1 MINNKLLLNNVHF
14 GNPQNDCIILIHGFL
29 GSSEIWNS
37 FIPKLQNNYQILT
50 IDLPGHGKSN
60 PYDGKLTMELIA
72 ENVKTILENHN
83 IKNAHFLGH
92 SMGGYVSLAI
102 LDLFPEIVKSITLLN
117 STAKE
122 DSEQKKND
130 RLLAMKVFDLQPK
143 VFIQAAI
150 ENLFYSE
157 NLIPLSKEVKKM
169 QEIALQTNIEGA
181 KASLMAMRNRKDY
194 CDLIQK
200 TLCPILYISGMED
213 TTVPFKTIQDQ
224 IQNTNVNLIAIEK
237 SGHMCFVES
246 FEVTLNGFINFIK
259 KYKEP

>member
-1 MINNKLLLNNVHF
+1 MTNNKLLLNNVHL
-14 GNPQNDCIILIHGFL
+14 GNSNNDCIVLIHGFL

-37 FIPKLQNNYQILT
+37 FIPELQDNYQILT
-50 IDLPGHGKSN
+50 IDLPGHGKSE

-72 ENVKTILENHN
+72 ENVKAILEMRN
-83 IKNAHFLGH
+83 IKSAHFLGH
-92 SMGGYVSLAI
+92 SMGGYVSLSI
-102 LDLFPEIVKSITLLN
+102 LDLFPELVKSITLLN

-122 DSEQKKND
+122 DSEQKKKD

-157 NLIPLSKEVKKM
+157 NLNPFSKEVKNL

-200 TLCPILYISGMED
+200 TQCPILYISGIED
-213 TTVPFKTIQDQ
+213 TTVPFDTIQDQ
-224 IQNTNVNLIAIEK
+224 IQKTSANLISIEK
-237 SGHMCFVES
+237 SGHMGFVES
-246 FEVTLNGFINFIK
+246 FEVTLNGFKNFIK
-259 KYKEP
+259 TISK